1 MTPALDTHAAAGNG
15 QATVARPMLTRDATA
30 AYLAV
35 SKRTLDRLVQA
46 GEIPTYR
53 ISGHRRFRIED
64 IERFISSRRE

>member
-1 MTPALDTHAAAGNG
+1 MTTSVDNSHYAGVTDTAA
-15 QATVARPMLTRDATA
+15 TRPMLTRDDTA

-64 IERFISSRRE
+64 IERFIMSRRE

>member
-1 MTPALDTHAAAGNG
+1 MSTTVGNRE
-15 QATVARPMLTRDATA
+15 QRPMLTRDDTA

-53 ISGHRRFRIED
+53 ISGHRRFRIEEID
-64 IERFISSRRE
+64 LFIKSRKE